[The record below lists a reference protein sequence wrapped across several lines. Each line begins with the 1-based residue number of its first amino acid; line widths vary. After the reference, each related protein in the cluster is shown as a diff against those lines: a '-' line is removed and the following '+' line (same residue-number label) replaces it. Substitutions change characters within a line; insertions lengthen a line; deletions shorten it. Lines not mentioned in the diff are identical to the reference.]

1 MAYIRQNS
9 DIIKG
14 GKIMEFIGDT
24 PQPIAFATNHTL
36 SLTRNT
42 QEISSKDHGDATAV
56 LPTTQS
62 WEVTTENLMSAAGYE
77 QVLDAY
83 LNATP
88 LTIYFGASN
97 YKNYPTS
104 SQDPASE
111 QGIVDVDN
119 AANWNE
125 EAWPSGATLATS
137 LNLQGT
143 AYITSLNVNA
153 PNGENATYT
162 ATFTGTG
169 QIGRVVVS

>member
-14 GKIMEFIGDT
+14 GKIMVFMNNE
-24 PQPIAFATNHTL
+24 PIAFATNHTL

-77 QVLDAY
+77 QVLGAY
-83 LNATP
+83 LDATP
-88 LTIYFGASN
+88 VTIYFGASN
-97 YKNYPTS
+97 YSNTT
-104 SQDPASE
+104 SE
-111 QGIVDVDN
+111 QGIVEVDN
-119 AANWNE
+119 ATNWTK
-125 EAWPSGATLATS
+125 EAFPESATSATS